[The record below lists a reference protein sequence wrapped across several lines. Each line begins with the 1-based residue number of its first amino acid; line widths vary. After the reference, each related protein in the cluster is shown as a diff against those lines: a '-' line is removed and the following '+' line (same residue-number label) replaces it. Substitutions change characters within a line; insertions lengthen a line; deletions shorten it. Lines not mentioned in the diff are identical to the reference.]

1 MCRQRFSLP
10 TRLLAAAALCLP
22 VSPGAVAAAPGT
34 ARIAITHRP
43 VIPLRG
49 ALPQVQQVAV
59 LPDGDLAVLSDG
71 PDGGSPTL
79 QTFTRRGVLKRTLAG
94 KGSSAALGR
103 ITSVQVAGGAVW
115 TSAFLPPE
123 VAEFR
128 DGHLASAKILPAPL
142 MTAYALA
149 LDPARGL
156 AYASGLVRPG
166 PGARLIRRFTFP
178 GFRIKGSALPMSP
191 LVVRDSAD
199 VAQWVP
205 MALGPRGAVWA
216 VDAPALT
223 LYAIRTPGSVDAYPI
238 RSRLAHPP
246 GPLDQMAGAAA
257 EHRWWAQAYW
267 PTGVF
272 AAAGRVI
279 VCVRRPRSVGYLLE
293 VFTDGGRQVGIDLAA
308 PDRLVGVSEG
318 GSLVFARDGQPPAL
332 LRGRIVGA
340 H

>member
-1 MCRQRFSLP
+1 
-10 TRLLAAAALCLP
+10 
-22 VSPGAVAAAPGT
+22 
-34 ARIAITHRP
+34 
-43 VIPLRG
+43 
-49 ALPQVQQVAV
+49 LPQVQQVAV
-59 LPDGDLAVLSDG
+59 LSDGDLAVLSDG
-71 PDGGSPTL
+71 SDGGSPTL
-79 QTFTRRGVLKRTLAG
+79 QTFTRRGALKRTLAG

-115 TSAFLPPE
+115 ASAFLPPE

-128 DGHLASAKILPAPL
+128 SGHLASAKTLPAPL
-142 MTAYALA
+142 MTADALA

-166 PGARLIRRFTFP
+166 PGARLIHRFTFP

-191 LVVRDSAD
+191 LVVRDNAD

-205 MALGPRGAVWA
+205 MAVGPRGTAWA

-223 LYAIRTPGSVDAYPI
+223 LFAVRASGRVDAYPI
-238 RSRLAHPP
+238 RSRLAQPP

-272 AAAGRVI
+272 AAKGRII
-279 VCVRRPRSVGYLLE
+279 VCVRRPRGAGYLLE
-293 VFTDGGRQVGIDLAA
+293 VFLAGGRQVGVDL
-308 PDRLVGVSEG
+308 PTPNRLVGVG
-318 GSLVFARDGQPPAL
+318 GRGSLIFAREGQPPAL

-340 H
+340 R